1 MATALV
7 SALTG
12 RPTRADV
19 AMTGE
24 ITLGGKVLPIGGLNE
39 KAVAAHR
46 AEVKTLVIPAKNE
59 KDMAELPKQ
68 VKRDLKIELVDRLD
82 QVFDLAFEEWPRE
95 CAKPEPEEP
104 KGATRAEPPLAPPA
118 AH

>member
-12 RPTRADV
+12 KATRPNV

-46 AEVKTLVIPAKNE
+46 AKLTTLVIPARNE
-59 KDMAELPKQ
+59 KDVGEFPKQ
-68 VKRDLKIELVDRLD
+68 VTRDLKIELVDSLD
-82 QVFDLAFEEWPRE
+82 QVFALAFEGWDEHV
-95 CAKPEPEEP
+95 AKPEEHAGESRPE
-104 KGATRAEPPLAPPA
+104 APLSPSAP
-118 AH
+118 H

>member
-12 RPTRADV
+12 KETRPDV

-46 AEVKTLVIPAKNE
+46 AKLTTLIIPQRNE
-59 KDMAELPKQ
+59 KDLCEFPKQ
-68 VKRDLKIELVDRLD
+68 VTRDLKVELVDRLD
-82 QVFDLAFEEWPRE
+82 QVFAIAFEGWEGLVV
-95 CAKPEPEEP
+95 KPEEHTGEPRPE
-104 KGATRAEPPLAPPA
+104 APMAPSA
-118 AH
+118 PH